1 MAEVGAIVIRRQMEQ
16 TEFGGWVRGPSQG
29 LISDSDSDLEGP
41 DGSKDGALVGRE
53 RGPDGRLRRD
63 GSRSE
68 VIKVRE

>member
-1 MAEVGAIVIRRQMEQ
+1 MAEVGAIATRRQMEQ
-16 TEFGGWVRGPSQG
+16 TELGGWVRGPSQG
-29 LISDSDSDLEGP
+29 LISDSDLEGP

-68 VIKVRE
+68 VIEVRE